1 MYVWL
6 SFSQRRAIRRAQ
18 RSQSQPGTDQSTAER
33 GQSQPG
39 TDQSA
44 AEGSQTSVLEQDAP
58 DTTAPDTM
66 ATIPPE
72 SKKHMLPEHGPQS
85 NEPHFSRK
93 FLSVFSPSPPSTFI
107 LFLTSTLRLPFILPS
122 SLVSSPSSLVPPTFP
137 LLHSFSFFFSLYP
150 HPSPQSPGPS
160 PHQRSTRER

>member
-1 MYVWL
+1 MYRRL

-18 RSQSQPGTDQSTAER
+18 RGQSQPGTDQSTAERVQSQPGTDQSTAER

-72 SKKHMLPEHGPQS
+72 SKKHMLPEH
-85 NEPHFSRK
+85 
-93 FLSVFSPSPPSTFI
+93 
-107 LFLTSTLRLPFILPS
+107 
-122 SLVSSPSSLVPPTFP
+122 VP
-137 LLHSFSFFFSLYP
+137 
-150 HPSPQSPGPS
+150 
-160 PHQRSTRER
+160 